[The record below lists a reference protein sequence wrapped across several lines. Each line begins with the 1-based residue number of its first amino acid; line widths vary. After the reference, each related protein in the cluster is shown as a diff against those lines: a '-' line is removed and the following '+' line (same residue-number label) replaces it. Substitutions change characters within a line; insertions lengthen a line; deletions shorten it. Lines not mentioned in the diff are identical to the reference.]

1 MRRTRKPPPPLLPLL
16 TLSLTRVLFTK
27 HFHRGKNQ
35 AVPFSQGSAFLLFNT
50 VHVFSISVERRL
62 SDLPKPS
69 ESRCLGVSED
79 IGKAHK
85 QQQQWRQRDRGGSSW
100 KTSRRWSPS
109 RRSRRQA
116 SLFHFPRRIYWVKF
130 GTALEQHQNY
140 SSPSVNV
147 GGGVGGAV
155 MDWVCRGALRSV
167 TFCCCSCVCVC
178 LCMCVRA
185 SVRVFLQCNTTWPD
199 LLRCTSL
206 LEGFSCDAQVLV
218 RIFRT
223 LWEGHG
229 TQYNSIRFQCFKLEG
244 EAWLSL
250 CHG

>member
-69 ESRCLGVSED
+69 ERRCLGVSED

-130 GTALEQHQNY
+130 GAALEQHQNY

-147 GGGVGGAV
+147 GGGLEGQSWTGYVEVPWGLSLFV
-155 MDWVCRGALRSV
+155 VVPVCV
-167 TFCCCSCVCVC
+167 YVFVCVC
-178 LCMCVRA
+178 EQVCGL
-185 SVRVFLQCNTTWPD
+185 FCNAMQHDRSAALHKSTW
-199 LLRCTSL
+199 
-206 LEGFSCDAQVLV
+206 
-218 RIFRT
+218 
-223 LWEGHG
+223 
-229 TQYNSIRFQCFKLEG
+229 RF
-244 EAWLSL
+244 
-250 CHG
+250 